1 MRISP
6 LLLVTRVPVRLWQ
19 ERYRSKAA
27 DARNRRI
34 PMLLT
39 FDEWFGY
46 WLASGHMEEYGRC
59 RGQYVLS
66 RPGDKGPYD
75 VGNVRVVPQEENV
88 REAHLGKK
96 KDPRTAQTRARISA
110 SLIGGKRTPE
120 QCARIG
126 AGRKAWWAAKDDKRK
141 KEVARAPR
149 EDKRQHQG
157 VVGCKAAQLLIEL

>member
-1 MRISP
+1 MRIPP
-6 LLLVTRVPVRLWQ
+6 LLLVTRVPVRLCQ

-75 VGNVRVVPQEENV
+75 VGNVRAGPQEGKV
-88 REAHLGKK
+88 REVLLRKRI
-96 KDPRTAQTRARISA
+96 DPRPRQTRAR
-110 SLIGGKRTPE
+110 
-120 QCARIG
+120 
-126 AGRKAWWAAKDDKRK
+126 
-141 KEVARAPR
+141 V
-149 EDKRQHQG
+149 
-157 VVGCKAAQLLIEL
+157 